1 MKAKKI
7 HWKQAIE
14 LLKNKITVNQ
24 DEIEFNEI
32 IHINDVIIFNN
43 NGINV
48 PEHLIDYDDDNI
60 DCSDIQEINLND
72 INTGKLIRVLP
83 AQIKLDTETEN
94 WLKNSNI
101 NYNELLSNLLKNFY
115 QSIKTLP
122 NNAAF

>member
-14 LLKNKITVNQ
+14 LLKNKKLVNQ
-24 DEIEFNEI
+24 DEIEFNET
-32 IHINDVIIFNN
+32 IHILDVIIFNK

-48 PEHLIDYDDDNI
+48 PEHLINYDDDNI
-60 DCSDIQEINLND
+60 DCLDIQEITLD
-72 INTGKLIRVLP
+72 DLNTGKLIRVLP

-94 WLKNSNI
+94 WIKKSNI

-122 NNAAF
+122 KK

>member
-48 PEHLIDYDDDNI
+48 PEHLINYDDDNI

>member
-32 IHINDVIIFNN
+32 IHINDVIIFNK

-48 PEHLIDYDDDNI
+48 PEHLINYDDDNI

>member
-1 MKAKKI
+1 MKAKII